1 MSSICI
7 FEVYMPNLMKYVPVS
22 SSHANDVAS
31 MDNVEE
37 RLTAICKR
45 FDPATVSAVGVYD
58 RHCSNFRELES
69 RLSSAAQGGEKV
81 SSSLLDGS
89 HDNVKN
95 EPKKTFG
102 RFANRNR
109 LIITNMSMPVR
120 EGSRLIDDI
129 LALSRAIGFDLQ

>member
-1 MSSICI
+1 
-7 FEVYMPNLMKYVPVS
+7 
-22 SSHANDVAS
+22 
-31 MDNVEE
+31 MDTVEE

-45 FDPATVSAVGVYD
+45 FDVATVSAVGVYE

-89 HDNVKN
+89 HENLGG

-109 LIITNMSMPVR
+109 LINTNMPVR